1 METRNSSCREGA
13 LLLASVACRRK
24 FLKLLLLLQG
34 ILLQPVIVYK
44 VKRARWI
51 FKRRGREKTVWMVA
65 KVVIDV
71 PPKSLVSSQGVEKT
85 VEKPKVPVLN
95 ILNAEL

>member
-13 LLLASVACRRK
+13 LLVASVACRRK
-24 FLKLLLLLQG
+24 FLKLLLLQG

-44 VKRARWI
+44 VKRGRWI

>member
-1 METRNSSCREGA
+1 M
-13 LLLASVACRRK
+13 
-24 FLKLLLLLQG
+24 
-34 ILLQPVIVYK
+34 
-44 VKRARWI
+44 
-51 FKRRGREKTVWMVA
+51 RRGREKTVWMVA